1 MSEIGVYQFHFKVWS
16 IVWKQNRLWNRH
28 LADWHGDFV
37 TKSWAA
43 TVSLIT
49 WGCWLEAKLWD
60 AEKNMWKGLKLK
72 GRRELHASESQD
84 SYLWSRLEISG
95 NLSAPP
101 VQKCLLYLGM
111 IQKRGWN
118 KGMAWSSH
126 SKCGTVPSCAKC
138 LLLREAAKENLI

>member
-1 MSEIGVYQFHFKVWS
+1 MCLKLEFTNFILKVWS

-60 AEKNMWKGLKLK
+60 AEKTCGKVWSWKEDENFMRVNLKTVTFEAVSK
-72 GRRELHASESQD
+72 SQ
-84 SYLWSRLEISG
+84 G

-126 SKCGTVPSCAKC
+126 SKMRHSAK
-138 LLLREAAKENLI
+138 LR